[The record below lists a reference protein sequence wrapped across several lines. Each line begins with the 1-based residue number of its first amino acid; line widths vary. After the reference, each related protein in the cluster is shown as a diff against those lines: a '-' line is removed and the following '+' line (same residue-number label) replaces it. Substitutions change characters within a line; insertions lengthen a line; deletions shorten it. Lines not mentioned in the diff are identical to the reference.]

1 MSYQNWGLDEYRGG
15 WDFGGQERRDQ
26 AATLALF
33 YAKRGERNLS
43 YCLYLRPFGSVN
55 RLTAQS
61 APMEV
66 VGSRYLDFE
75 SILRKAVERLDGNY
89 YAPGS
94 AYMHL
99 VALSAYA
106 LPILGAG
113 LIGTTDEEWRDDFLA
128 LAPAVR
134 LIVAVPSARPGTLW
148 ELSQIAQNTWWQKT
162 LYMMPE
168 SVHARDEQAVAAADW
183 EKARKAA
190 GKVGADLPPYDK
202 NGAIFKLGPSGS
214 VLGTR
219 RLRLTQRFRRVS
231 YLRRVINELCP
242 L

>member
-33 YAKRGERNLS
+33 HAKRGVRNLS

-66 VGSRYLDFE
+66 VGSRYL
-75 SILRKAVERLDGNY
+75 
-89 YAPGS
+89 
-94 AYMHL
+94 
-99 VALSAYA
+99 
-106 LPILGAG
+106 
-113 LIGTTDEEWRDDFLA
+113 
-128 LAPAVR
+128 
-134 LIVAVPSARPGTLW
+134 
-148 ELSQIAQNTWWQKT
+148 
-162 LYMMPE
+162 
-168 SVHARDEQAVAAADW
+168 
-183 EKARKAA
+183 
-190 GKVGADLPPYDK
+190 
-202 NGAIFKLGPSGS
+202 GPSGS

-219 RLRLTQRFRRVS
+219 PLRLTQRLRRVS
-231 YLRRVINELCP
+231 HLRRVINELRP